1 MTEQDGYARLLE
13 VMSELADI
21 AHAQALMG
29 WDQETNMPPKG
40 ARMRARSLGTLAG
53 IYHDKLTMQSLVDLI
68 EDLKQADLAGD
79 EAVNLR
85 QLDREQARARK
96 IPRELIVELSE
107 TASLSHE
114 AWVKARAD
122 DDFAHYRPWL
132 EKMLHL
138 KTQVADI
145 VGFEGSIYNA
155 LLDEYEP
162 YATAEEI
169 GPVFGELRQHL
180 VRMVEKIATVDRP
193 PFDALER
200 PFPVALQEQF
210 GRRIME
216 EMGFDLEAGRLDR
229 SVHPFCSGI
238 GPEDVRLTTRYDG
251 NGFTQS
257 LFGIIHETGHG
268 LYEQGLPADQE
279 TLPAGRAVS
288 LGIHESQSRL
298 WENMI
303 GRSRRFWSHYLP
315 ALKELFPTQLDG
327 VDLDAFYGAIN
338 RVEPSLIRV
347 EADEVT
353 YNLHIL
359 LRFELERELLAG
371 ELSVAE
377 LPEAW
382 NQRMEDYLGI
392 RPPNDALGVLQDVHW
407 SLGLFGYFPTY
418 TLGNLYAA
426 QLYDSAVR
434 DIPDLDEQV
443 SRGELM
449 PLKSWLNAK
458 VHQRGSRLQAG
469 ELVREVA
476 GKGLEIGPF
485 VGYLNE
491 KFGRLYDLDP

>member
-1 MTEQDGYARLLE
+1 MPRAHRQPRRNGGVEMTGQNGYARLLE
-13 VMSELADI
+13 AMSELADI

-53 IYHDKLTMQSLVDLI
+53 FYHDKLTMQPLVDLI

-85 QLDREQARARK
+85 ELDREQARARK

-107 TASLSHE
+107 TASLGHE
-114 AWVKARAD
+114 AWVTARAD

-132 EKMLHL
+132 EKMLRL

-145 VGFEGSIYNA
+145 VSFEGSIYNA

-169 GPVFGELRQHL
+169 GPVFAELRQHL
-180 VRMVEKIATVDRP
+180 VRMVEQIATVDRP

-210 GRRIME
+210 WAPASWE
-216 EMGFDLEAGRLDR
+216 EMGFDLEAGRLDI

-238 GPEDVRLTTRYDG
+238 GPEDVRLTTRYDE

-303 GRSRRFWSHYLP
+303 GRSRQFWSHYLP
-315 ALKELFPTQLDG
+315 VLKELFPTPVGRGRFGRFLPRDQQGRTLPG
-327 VDLDAFYGAIN
+327 TSRSGRGDLQSPYPAALRTRARAARGRAVGGRATRSLESTHGGIIWESDLPTMPWGFYKTSIG
-338 RVEPSLIRV
+338 
-347 EADEVT
+347 
-353 YNLHIL
+353 
-359 LRFELERELLAG
+359 
-371 ELSVAE
+371 LSVCS
-377 LPEAW
+377 
-382 NQRMEDYLGI
+382 GTS
-392 RPPNDALGVLQDVHW
+392 PPTPWAIFTPL
-407 SLGLFGYFPTY
+407 SSTTARSEIFP
-418 TLGNLYAA
+418 
-426 QLYDSAVR
+426 
-434 DIPDLDEQV
+434 I
-443 SRGELM
+443 
-449 PLKSWLNAK
+449 
-458 VHQRGSRLQAG
+458 
-469 ELVREVA
+469 
-476 GKGLEIGPF
+476 
-485 VGYLNE
+485 
-491 KFGRLYDLDP
+491 